1 VVKGSSRQVF
11 RHQEQSWLAPYIVPW
26 AAIPLALL
34 VPSVAHNGLP
44 SPGDRVLAAVCIT
57 LVGCGLLVMTW
68 ALVRHRPM
76 VIRVLAPLT
85 VVILIGWLA
94 AVVVAGPVPGLM
106 RILFL
111 LAPTLAIAW
120 NIRVAT
126 RQLEDESG
134 SELLERVGLHRS
146 KVMAVKDEGPWTEMH
161 LQHAAGESTPEDV
174 QQRRDHMA
182 GLLRVPLADVRVR
195 PDPDRHDRT
204 IVSRRNYDP
213 LAQGIPWPGLSSPGG
228 SIAEPLVLGGYEEG
242 PPLRLWLPGDPE
254 ISRSVVHLLV
264 MGMNGS
270 GKSHGAQIAIAEIA
284 SRRDCDLIVADP
296 SKGEQTLGKLL
307 PFISWPALTLERA
320 MAVVDALPRMI
331 TARANQLGKW
341 GYNQWV
347 PEVYERYGMKF
358 LAVWFEE
365 ATRVVRSSKT
375 FIDIGQE
382 ARSAGI
388 SLGLSMQRP
397 SWRNVTTDLRQQMGG
412 SWCFGVKETNDA
424 AFVMSDELLDA
435 GADPGAW
442 GNRYPGYSYLDAP
455 GISPSLLSTP
465 ARTFSGSV
473 DQLAAALLEHGIHA
487 EELDEWTA
495 AAAADPYRRRDQ
507 PAPGLPPEQTGL
519 PRVGIGVEPF
529 PGTRRGR

>member
-1 VVKGSSRQVF
+1 MKGSSRQVF

-26 AAIPLALL
+26 AAIPLVLL

-68 ALVRHRPM
+68 VLVRHRLM

-85 VVILIGWLA
+85 VVVLIGWLA

-106 RILFL
+106 RALFL

-146 KVMAVKDEGPWTEMH
+146 KVMAVRDEGPWTEMH

-182 GLLRVPLADVRVR
+182 GLLRVPLEHVRVR
-195 PDPDRHDRT
+195 PDPERHDRT

-213 LAQGIPWPGLSSPGG
+213 LAQGIPWPGLSSLGG

-242 PPLRLWLPGDPE
+242 PPLKLWLPGDKA
-254 ISRSVVHLLV
+254 SRRNATHVLCV
-264 MGMNGS
+264 GMNGS
-270 GKSHGAQIAIAEIA
+270 GKSHGGRLAMAEVA
-284 SRRDCDLIVADP
+284 SRRDADLIVCDP
-296 SKGEQTLGKLL
+296 AKGLQTLKELL
-307 PFISWPALTLERA
+307 PFITWPALTTERCL
-320 MAVVDALPRMI
+320 AVIDALPRMI
-331 TARANQLGKW
+331 KARANQLGEW
-341 GYNQWV
+341 GFDQWV
-347 PEVYERYGMKF
+347 PDAYELYGMKYVV
-358 LAVWFEE
+358 AWIEE
-365 ATRVVRSSKT
+365 APELVRDSKT
-375 FIDIGQE
+375 FIDIGQT

-388 SLGLSMQRP
+388 SLVLSMQRP
-397 SWRNVTTDLRQQMGG
+397 SWRNMTTDLRQQMGAG
-412 SWCFGVKETNDA
+412 WCFGMKATNDA
-424 AFVMSDELLDA
+424 AFILSDDLLDS
-435 GADPGAW
+435 GVDPGAW
-442 GNRYPGYSYLDAP
+442 QNKFPGYCYLDAP
-455 GISPSLLSTP
+455 GLPSKLLPVP
-465 ARTFSGSV
+465 ARTFEGEPE
-473 DQLAAALLEHGIHA
+473 DLAAALLEHGIHA

-507 PAPGLPPEQTGL
+507 PDPGLPPEQVGL